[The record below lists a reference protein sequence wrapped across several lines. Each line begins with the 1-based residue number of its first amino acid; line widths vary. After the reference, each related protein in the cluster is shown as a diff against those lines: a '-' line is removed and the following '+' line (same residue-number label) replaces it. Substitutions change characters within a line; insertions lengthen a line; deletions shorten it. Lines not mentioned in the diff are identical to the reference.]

1 MIVTPAWWGKTLIS
15 GSYRLPFQHM
25 GKFQGPNATLSVL
38 AAATVATTLSACSAG
53 QTATRVGRIADENTV
68 VIAVSAAPASLDFT
82 KTSGAAIPQ
91 ALMGNV
97 YEGLVKINDEGEVEP
112 LLATSWDISPDRRT
126 YTFKLQ
132 RGVTFSNG
140 SPFDAET
147 AKFSI
152 DRVRSDEWTNGL
164 KKQMDLVS
172 ETKVLDSHTL
182 EVTLERPSNRW
193 LWSMGTFVG
202 AMMSPDGVAEL
213 ATNPIGTGP
222 YTVAHW
228 AVGQS
233 LSFDARP
240 DYWGTKPNNDAAAIR
255 YFSDAV
261 GATNALRSGDV
272 DVVYSMQSPELL
284 QTLTEYRIDE
294 GTTNGE
300 VLLSMNNRRAPFNDI
315 RVRQA
320 VLYAI
325 DRQAVID
332 TAWAGK
338 GIDTGGAPVPPTDP
352 WYEESKRYPFDPD
365 KARELIREAGAEGT
379 RIVLSVPSLPYATNV
394 SEIVVSQL
402 RDVGLDVVIESTE
415 FPAVWLSKV
424 HRAHDYD
431 MSVIMHVE
439 ARDIPTLFGNP
450 EYYLG
455 FDSETVRQ
463 SLERADA
470 GAPEEQTEYMRQAV
484 DEIMAEAG
492 AATLFNYPNI
502 VVSAPNVAGVEAN
515 VISEGLPLAP
525 LRKEKN

>member
-1 MIVTPAWWGKTLIS
+1 
-15 GSYRLPFQHM
+15 M
-25 GKFQGPNATLSVL
+25 GKFQAPNATLSVI
-38 AAATVATTLSACSAG
+38 AAATVTATLSACSAG
-53 QTATRVGRIADENTV
+53 STAARVGRIADENTV
-68 VIAVSAAPASLDFT
+68 VVAVAAAPASLDFT

-112 LLATSWDISPDRRT
+112 LLATDWEVSSDRLT
-126 YTFKLQ
+126 YTFHLQ
-132 RGVTFSNG
+132 KGVTFSNG
-140 SPFDAET
+140 SPFNAET

-152 DRVRSDEWTNGL
+152 DRVRSEEWTNGL
-164 KKQMDLVS
+164 KKQMDVVS
-172 ETKVLDSHTL
+172 ETRVVDPHTL
-182 EVTLERPSNRW
+182 EVTLTRPSNRW
-193 LWSMGTFVG
+193 LWSMGTFIG
-202 AMMSPDGVAEL
+202 AMMSPDGVSEL

-222 YTVAHW
+222 YTIDQW

-233 LSFDARP
+233 LSFAARS
-240 DYWGTKPNNDAAAIR
+240 DYWGNKPANNGAAIR
-255 YFSDAV
+255 YFSDAI

-284 QTLTEYRIDE
+284 QTLDSYQVKE

-300 VLLSMNNRRAPFNDI
+300 VLLSMNNRREPFNDV

-338 GIDTGGAPVPPTDP
+338 GIDTGGVPVPPSDP
-352 WYEESKRYPFDPD
+352 WYEESDRYPFNPD
-365 KARELIREAGAEGT
+365 KARELIKEAGAEGK
-379 RIVLSVPSLPYATNV
+379 RIVLSVPSLPYATAA

-424 HRAHDYD
+424 HKAHDYD
-431 MSVIMHVE
+431 MSIIMHIE

-450 EYYLG
+450 DYYLG

-463 SLERADA
+463 ALELADSDS
-470 GAPEEQTEYMRQAV
+470 PDNQVTHMRRAV
-484 DEIMAEAG
+484 DGIMEEAG

-502 VVSAPNVAGVEAN
+502 VVSSPNVDGVRAN
-515 VISEGLPLAP
+515 LVAEGLQLST
-525 LRKEKN
+525 LRKEQ